1 MKVIDALTLFVVA
14 VVFGPFLV
22 TVTVLGPLAK
32 LIGLALDVMGK

>member
-1 MKVIDALTLFVVA
+1 MRPLDVFTLFVVA

-32 LIGLALDVMGK
+32 LIEFTLDVLGK